1 MARPFGSITGDE
13 NCVCGPSSEMS
24 MGQGQTAF
32 GGLTPGPRLT
42 TPTGTG
48 GPGSIPTGSWV
59 GEVQPWQPEGAMTRQ
74 EFIRWSLLPG
84 DLRDIYWTSDMF
96 QHVWNQ

>member
-24 MGQGQTAF
+24 TGQTPF
-32 GGLTPGPRLT
+32 GSMTPGPRLT
-42 TPTGTG
+42 TPTGAG
-48 GPGSIPTGSWV
+48 GSGSIPEGSWV

-84 DLRDIYWTSDMF
+84 DLRHIYWTSDMY
-96 QHVWNQ
+96 QTVWNQ